1 LKVGD
6 LIRVRQEGLVV
17 AGYKVNG
24 QLGVLIGESLRCSRY
39 GASLYKQWRVLV
51 GGDIYWLYPGELEVI
66 DESR

>member
-1 LKVGD
+1 MKVGD

-24 QLGVLIGESLRCSRY
+24 QLGVLIGESLY

-51 GGDIYWLYPGELEVI
+51 GGDIYWLYPGELEVVN
-66 DESR
+66 ESR

>member
-1 LKVGD
+1 MKVGD

-24 QLGVLIGESLRCSRY
+24 QLGVLIGESLY

>member
-1 LKVGD
+1 MKVGD

-24 QLGVLIGESLRCSRY
+24 QLGVLIGESLY

-51 GGDIYWLYPGELEVI
+51 GGDIYWLYPSDLEVI

>member
-24 QLGVLIGESLRCSRY
+24 QLGVLIGESLY

>member
-1 LKVGD
+1 MKVGD

-24 QLGVLIGESLRCSRY
+24 QLGVLIGESLY

-51 GGDIYWLYPGELEVI
+51 GGDIYWLYPGELELV
-66 DESR
+66 

>member
-24 QLGVLIGESLRCSRY
+24 QLGVLIGESLY

-51 GGDIYWLYPGELEVI
+51 GGDIYWLYPSDLEVI